1 MNNRV
6 NLDKKL
12 LNKKE
17 KTEIKNF
24 LKKKKVNLKKNFN
37 NANINFLNNHKIKL
51 YKDGYNL
58 YNCMQVNNNFIQI

>member
-24 LKKKKVNLKKNFN
+24 LKKKKVNLKKNFK
-37 NANINFLNNHKIKL
+37 NANIKL
-51 YKDGYNL
+51 QKQTIFEQNDSPSL
-58 YNCMQVNNNFIQI
+58 MSKQVD

>member
-37 NANINFLNNHKIKL
+37 NTNINFLNNHKIKL

-58 YNCMQVNNNFIQI
+58 YKCMQVNNNFIQI